1 MGTFSVEIE
10 IGDPLRE
17 RWVTLDALVDTGA
30 SITLMSGSVLREL
43 GVEPVDSLRFRFAQG
58 EVRTMP
64 IGYTWL
70 RFAGKEILTHVLFN
84 EESSPALL
92 CAMALE
98 GAYMGVNPVEQTL
111 VPVDGLMTT
120 EVTRPVLKTARV

>member
-17 RWVTLDALVDTGA
+17 RWVTMDALVDTGA
-30 SITLMSGSVLREL
+30 SITSMSGSVLREL
-43 GVEPVDSLRFRFAQG
+43 GVEPVDSQRFRFAQG

-70 RFAGKEILTHVLFN
+70 RFAGREILTQVLFN
-84 EESSPALL
+84 EENSPALL
-92 CAMALE
+92 GALALE

-111 VPVDGLMTT
+111 VPVDGLMMAAG
-120 EVTRPVLKTARV
+120 PVCGRDCR